1 MCDRNCSVSGNK
13 TSHLYYLWGEVQAV
27 QGCVWSSFHKLRNS
41 DGINQVWTAF
51 MTVLKAPEPCQVESQ
66 LALQLLMDWVLKKM
80 LKNKADAIEQPSSSE
95 VVPLTIREKSAIR
108 YMAGYVAVKLL
119 KRYEKPST
127 HPQVNEK
134 RKFFIR
140 VLKGMSAADQPIA
153 VESLSDYTHLWSE
166 LIDRGGLYHSNDKV
180 CNALYTAT

>member
-1 MCDRNCSVSGNK
+1 MNFSVTCVKKCVCDRYCSVSGNK
-13 TSHLYYLWGEVQAV
+13 TSYLYYLWGEAQATV
-27 QGCVWSSFHKLRNS
+27 SCAGCVWSSFHKLRNS

-119 KRYEKPST
+119 KQYEKPST
-127 HPQVNEK
+127 HPP
-134 RKFFIR
+134 
-140 VLKGMSAADQPIA
+140 L
-153 VESLSDYTHLWSE
+153 
-166 LIDRGGLYHSNDKV
+166 
-180 CNALYTAT
+180 